1 MAYLENRFV
10 ISQLT
15 RRELKRKYARSRL
28 GIVWSVLAPLLSMVI
43 LSLIFSQ
50 LFKRSIENYP
60 IYYLSGYLIWQALT
74 GATTSAMTALVDNR
88 ALLLKIKFPME
99 IFLVTRVYTAFIN
112 LLYSLVAYALMLL
125 VFRIPLSF
133 ALLAAPLLFLF
144 VFVFSLGLSYML
156 ATAYVFFGD
165 VKHLYSVFLTL
176 WMYVSAIFYPAE
188 QLSGFIYEVIR
199 VNPVYQYIHAL
210 RTLVLGAS
218 LPDASAWLYML
229 AWSLAAYRGGRAL
242 FNRYRAR
249 IMQKL

>member
-1 MAYLENRFV
+1 MPPCAWPEGSLRRSAGAPSHALFRYHVFQYLRYARKEALSLGLFRKRFV

-99 IFLVTRVYTAFIN
+99 IF
-112 LLYSLVAYALMLL
+112 
-125 VFRIPLSF
+125 
-133 ALLAAPLLFLF
+133 
-144 VFVFSLGLSYML
+144 
-156 ATAYVFFGD
+156 
-165 VKHLYSVFLTL
+165 
-176 WMYVSAIFYPAE
+176 
-188 QLSGFIYEVIR
+188 
-199 VNPVYQYIHAL
+199 
-210 RTLVLGAS
+210 
-218 LPDASAWLYML
+218 
-229 AWSLAAYRGGRAL
+229 
-242 FNRYRAR
+242 
-249 IMQKL
+249 